1 MNYAILLSILD
12 SVIALIIFIFGLK
25 IYMEYKRKY
34 LMWFLVG
41 FVFFPLIFIYSIMEY
56 YLSTMCA
63 VLVYPIF
70 VIIIE
75 IFIIL
80 AEKNLLISIKKEEIE
95 EYKILVRED
104 IAILRVFERMAN
116 YLIRRLIPL
125 VGRKSIEDII
135 EECSYTHD
143 IISGVILSPKDTLD
157 TSIIEEKIGDVTISD
172 LLEAFTFLVE
182 KIIDIYA
189 ALVPY
194 EKIAE
199 DIRKMIGEIENKKII
214 KWLVPFA
221 VMKTVVEPVLR
232 KCKPDELSWIRLS
245 VSITGININRNGGI
259 EMHEIYSYDYEEILD
274 KITRFFSRA
283 HFPLTRLL
291 GVEVNKEITRNFR
304 LLPDN
309 VKEELYRTGFIK
321 SLPRGILEEERIT
334 LMSRDKLVE
343 ELAERK
349 KRLEEAYRRLSQA
362 KLDRM
367 KSNFIDMIAHELK
380 TPLTVIKTY
389 TELLRHEKLG
399 ELNEMQKDKLE
410 KMAKNIERMNE
421 LINDMLQIPSIDAK
435 ELELRK
441 ENFYIKDVIEDIVN
455 ELREIAE
462 EKKQKIELNLDKSM
476 VTGDRTL
483 IERAIKN
490 IVSNAI
496 KYTPEGGKIAIESRK
511 GRGYVH
517 IKIKDTGK
525 GIKKSDIEKIF
536 EPFYSRHGG
545 AGLGLAIAKNI
556 VESHGGKIWAESEY
570 GKGAVFHIKFKL
582 ARGET

>member
-1 MNYAILLSILD
+1 MNYAIIL
-12 SVIALIIFIFGLK
+12 SVIDSLIAIIIFIFGLK
-25 IYMEYKRKY
+25 IYMAYKRKY
-34 LMWFLVG
+34 LMWFLFG
-41 FVFFPLIFIYSIMEY
+41 FIFFPLIFIYSIPEY
-56 YLSTMCA
+56 YFSSIYA
-63 VLVYPIF
+63 VMVYPIS
-70 VIIIE
+70 VIIVE
-75 IFIIL
+75 ISIIL
-80 AEKNLLISIKKEEIE
+80 AEKNLLISIKREETE

-104 IAILRVFERMAN
+104 IAILRVFERMVN

-135 EECSYTHD
+135 EECSYDHD
-143 IISGVILSPKDTLD
+143 IISGLILSQNDTLD
-157 TSIIEEKIGDVTISD
+157 TSIIEERIGETKLPE
-172 LLEAFTFLVE
+172 LLKAFTYLVE

-194 EKIAE
+194 KKIAE
-199 DIRKMIGEIENKKII
+199 DLRRIIAEVENKKII

-221 VMKTVVEPVLR
+221 IMKTVVEPVLR

-245 VSITGININRNGGI
+245 VSITGININKNGGV
-259 EMHEIYSYDYEEILD
+259 EMHDIYSYEYEEIMD
-274 KITRFFSRA
+274 KINRFFSRT

-291 GVEVNKEITRNFR
+291 GVEINNELTENFR
-304 LLPDN
+304 LLPEN
-309 VKEELYRTGFIK
+309 IKEELYRTGFIK
-321 SLPRGILEEERIT
+321 SLPRGVLEEEKIT

-389 TELLRHEKLG
+389 TDLLRYEKLG
-399 ELNEMQKDKLE
+399 KLNEMQRDKLE

-441 ENFYIKDVIEDIVN
+441 ENFYIKDVIEDIVK
-455 ELREIAE
+455 ELREIAN
-462 EKKQKIELNLDKSM
+462 EKNQKIELKLDKSM
-476 VTGDRTL
+476 VTGDRML
-483 IERAIKN
+483 IGRAIKN
-490 IVSNAI
+490 IVSNAV
-496 KYTPEGGKIAIESRK
+496 KYSPEGGKIRIESK
-511 GRGYVH
+511 GKRGYVH
-517 IKIKDTGK
+517 IKIEDNGK
-525 GIKKSDIEKIF
+525 GIRKKDIEKIF
-536 EPFYSRHGG
+536 EPFYSLHGG

-570 GKGAVFHIKFKL
+570 GKGATFHIKLKM
-582 ARGET
+582 ARGEK

>member
-12 SVIALIIFIFGLK
+12 SVIALLIFIFGLK